1 MLVSFSITGTMS
13 NVALCF
19 VTSDLFGTQTMSD
32 LGSRTL
38 TPDALNLEALLQ
50 SGYLSQTFSQS
61 EGGTSD
67 FESLR
72 PMGQPL
78 GSTGPTFHQ
87 VPYDDTQNIT
97 DGSVELPE
105 SRDPG
110 ARIPG
115 MMSFSVTLPSA
126 VESQGIDL
134 SQTISE
140 GEIPVP
146 DTTSDVS
153 ELSGGEL

>member
-1 MLVSFSITGTMS
+1 MS
-13 NVALCF
+13 NISLCF
-19 VTSDLFGTQTMSD
+19 VTLDLFGTQTMSD
-32 LGSRTL
+32 LGTRTL

-67 FESLR
+67 FESQR
-72 PMGQPL
+72 PMGQTL
-78 GSTGPTFHQ
+78 GSTGPTFHE
-87 VPYDDTQNIT
+87 PTYDDSQNIT
-97 DGSVELPE
+97 EGSLELPE

-110 ARIPG
+110 ARIPR

-140 GEIPVP
+140 GELPVP

-153 ELSGGEL
+153 ELSGGDL

>member
-1 MLVSFSITGTMS
+1 
-13 NVALCF
+13 
-19 VTSDLFGTQTMSD
+19 MSD
-32 LGSRTL
+32 VGTRTL

-72 PMGQPL
+72 PMGY
-78 GSTGPTFHQ
+78 TGPTHQ
-87 VPYDDTQNIT
+87 TVTEDSLEQ
-97 DGSVELPE
+97 PE
-105 SRDPG
+105 RGDPG
-110 ARIPG
+110 AKVPG

-126 VESQGIDL
+126 GESPGIDL

-140 GEIPVP
+140 GEIGAP